1 MVNIELNEKRYEEI
15 KSKKNSENPM
25 IFANPS
31 APMNAQSSS
40 SCSLEFSP
48 CPKVSSVSQVS
59 LFCPNCVLFIDHM
72 L

>member
-40 SCSLEFSP
+40 RCSLEFSP
-48 CPKVSSVSQVS
+48 CQKSS
-59 LFCPNCVLFIDHM
+59 LFVQTVFYL
-72 L
+72 

>member
-48 CPKVSSVSQVS
+48 CQKSFFSSSKS
-59 LFCPNCVLFIDHM
+59 PLFVQTVFYL
-72 L
+72 